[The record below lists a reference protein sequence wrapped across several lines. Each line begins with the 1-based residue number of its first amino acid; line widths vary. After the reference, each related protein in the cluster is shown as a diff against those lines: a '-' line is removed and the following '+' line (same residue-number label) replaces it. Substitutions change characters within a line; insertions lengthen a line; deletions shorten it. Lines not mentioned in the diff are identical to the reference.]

1 MKFKFI
7 GDSPTVFVDVQLATG
22 ETLLAEPDKV
32 YDLDAKTDYPS
43 LIEVTK
49 APATSAETPLIAPEP
64 PAN

>member
-22 ETLLAEPDKV
+22 ETLIAEPDKV
-32 YDLDAKTDYPS
+32 YDLDADTDYSS
-43 LIEVTK
+43 LVAVTK
-49 APATSAETPLIAPEP
+49 APAKSAETPLIAPEP